1 MQKQKLGILVPYRN
15 REDHLKYFVPTI
27 KEYLNDKGIQNSI
40 YIIEQ
45 GNKKPFNRGK
55 LLNVGYELFKDEC
68 DYFCFHDV
76 DLIPQEDSCD
86 YSVVHRPT
94 HLASRLSKFNYQLV
108 YDEYFG
114 GVTLFTKNHFELIN
128 GFSNEYWGWGYEDD
142 DILYRCRK
150 RGVPLSE
157 NRLGKYSK
165 LSQENKMVLQFIDK
179 SYIKVIPDQ
188 VLSDTFKDSFTIQL
202 LLYPSHD
209 LILNEISTYDEYF
222 ILSKKHYFNLS
233 FTSGLQ
239 LKASIVDKNGKE
251 WMVLSPRLAE
261 QWIHYVFTYDKK
273 SGIMRSFVNGVESS
287 TSPVVMGGI
296 SISPA
301 KSFMYMG
308 CDDPFTGKTNNFK
321 GYINQT
327 SIWNKDLKWREIKSL
342 FNNGNISD
350 PLINTQSYNSVENL
364 VYHVNAEFVNDKKL
378 TDYSE
383 FNTESI
389 LSDVIQKNINV
400 KFGYLSLIPYRRDG
414 KFTCLEHQE
423 SGWDNSKY
431 KDFNS
436 RENQL
441 RFFNK
446 VKRNL
451 VDMKNDGL
459 STLDYK
465 TLQTDTF
472 MGENKYVKVDI

>member
-68 DYFCFHDV
+68 DYVCFHDV

-114 GVTLFTKNHFELIN
+114 GVTLFNKNHFELIN

-150 RGVPLSE
+150 RGVPLYE

-165 LSQENKMVLQFIDK
+165 LSHENKMVLQFIDK
-179 SYIKVIPDQ
+179 SYIKVIPGQ

-209 LILNEISTYDEYF
+209 LILNE
-222 ILSKKHYFNLS
+222 
-233 FTSGLQ
+233 TS
-239 LKASIVDKNGKE
+239 
-251 WMVLSPRLAE
+251 
-261 QWIHYVFTYDKK
+261 
-273 SGIMRSFVNGVESS
+273 
-287 TSPVVMGGI
+287 
-296 SISPA
+296 
-301 KSFMYMG
+301 
-308 CDDPFTGKTNNFK
+308 
-321 GYINQT
+321 
-327 SIWNKDLKWREIKSL
+327 SL
-342 FNNGNISD
+342 FFITFLFKIRF
-350 PLINTQSYNSVENL
+350 LI
-364 VYHVNAEFVNDKKL
+364 
-378 TDYSE
+378 
-383 FNTESI
+383 
-389 LSDVIQKNINV
+389 
-400 KFGYLSLIPYRRDG
+400 
-414 KFTCLEHQE
+414 
-423 SGWDNSKY
+423 
-431 KDFNS
+431 
-436 RENQL
+436 
-441 RFFNK
+441 
-446 VKRNL
+446 
-451 VDMKNDGL
+451 
-459 STLDYK
+459 
-465 TLQTDTF
+465 
-472 MGENKYVKVDI
+472 